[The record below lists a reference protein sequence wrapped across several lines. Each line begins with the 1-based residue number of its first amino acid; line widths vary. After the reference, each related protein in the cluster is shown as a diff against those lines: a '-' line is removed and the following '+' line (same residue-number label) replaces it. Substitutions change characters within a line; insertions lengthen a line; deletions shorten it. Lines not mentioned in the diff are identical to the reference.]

1 MCKIYIY
8 LSDIYI
14 FVYFGVFKY
23 GSFIYYDNEM
33 PFTLVVTQCFA
44 EPLWLIKYNNTTKLL

>member
-44 EPLWLIKYNNTTKLL
+44 EPL